1 MRAVCQRVTGASV
14 VVDGDEV
21 GRIGTGLVVLVGV
34 ATTDTVAD
42 AEAMAAKLVGLR
54 VFRDDERG
62 FERSLL
68 EVGGSMLAISQF
80 TLFGDVRRGRRPSF
94 TEAAAGPA
102 AEPVYEAFV
111 AAVEAR
117 GVFVATGV
125 FGAMMEVA
133 LTNDGPVTLVVEVV
147 DGRVR

>member
-1 MRAVCQRVTGASV
+1 MRAICQRVTGASV
-14 VVDGDEV
+14 SVDGVEV

-34 ATTDTVAD
+34 GATDSVAD
-42 AEAMAAKLVGLR
+42 AEVLAAKLVDLR
-54 VFRDDERG
+54 LFRDGDRG
-62 FERSLL
+62 FERSLV

-94 TEAAAGPA
+94 TEAAGGPE
-102 AEPVYEAFV
+102 AEPVYDAFV
-111 AAVEAR
+111 AAVEAA
-117 GVFVATGV
+117 GVPVATGV

-133 LTNDGPVTLVVEVV
+133 LTNDGPVTLAVEVV